1 MKPQEQK
8 HRSSEYSENSEN
20 SESSPKA
27 SEYSENSENSTLS
40 SRLLVRLARI
50 LVGAVFILSGFVKLI
65 DLWGFVFKIE
75 EYLEVW
81 GILQPRS
88 VVFVV
93 AFLLSGA
100 EFTLGALLAAGCYK
114 RAVPAL
120 LLCVMAGMLPLSLY
134 IYIADPVA
142 DCGCFGDFWVISNA
156 ATFWKN
162 VAITALL
169 LFLLLRNRTAGG
181 WFSPPVQ
188 WLVVTLLG
196 LYAMFVGFFGYYIQP
211 MIDFRSFPPGSSLAE
226 SSESSEYSEIS
237 ENSERSEYSESPQS
251 SEYSDSSESSELP
264 EFVFIYRNDATGEA
278 REFGIDDIPE
288 EGWTFVDRRQ
298 ISGEKVDSHAA
309 TDFVILRDDE
319 DVTSEAVTGHGI
331 EMLLLIPDLRRADVA
346 YTYPLNELNSYLVKN
361 GGRMAALIGSGSRGL
376 AAWSDLS
383 MASYPLFSAEPT
395 LVKELGRGDMS
406 LVYLRDGVIQWK
418 RALHSIDSD
427 LLSLI
432 SSSKGDPAEVIEAYD
447 PYVTRRLIEVTLL
460 LIGALAVVW
469 ILDKSGRSLSLG
481 RRRKKKRT
489 N

>member
-1 MKPQEQK
+1 MKTKTNQGI
-8 HRSSEYSENSEN
+8 SELSENSEN
-20 SESSPKA
+20 SESSPKS
-27 SEYSENSENSTLS
+27 SESSPQP

-237 ENSERSEYSESPQS
+237 ENSERSEYSES
-251 SEYSDSSESSELP
+251 SEVPGDAP

-298 ISGEKVDSHAA
+298 ISGEKVDSHAT

-361 GGRMAALIGSGSRGL
+361 DGRMAALIGSGSRGL

>member
-1 MKPQEQK
+1 
-8 HRSSEYSENSEN
+8 
-20 SESSPKA
+20 
-27 SEYSENSENSTLS
+27 
-40 SRLLVRLARI
+40 
-50 LVGAVFILSGFVKLI
+50 
-65 DLWGFVFKIE
+65 
-75 EYLEVW
+75 
-81 GILQPRS
+81 
-88 VVFVV
+88 VV
-93 AFLLSGA
+93 
-100 EFTLGALLAAGCYK
+100 
-114 RAVPAL
+114 
-120 LLCVMAGMLPLSLY
+120 
-134 IYIADPVA
+134 
-142 DCGCFGDFWVISNA
+142 
-156 ATFWKN
+156 
-162 VAITALL
+162 ITALL
-169 LFLLLRNRTAGG
+169 VFLLLRNRRAGG

-237 ENSERSEYSESPQS
+237 ENSERSEYSE
-251 SEYSDSSESSELP
+251 P
-264 EFVFIYRNDATGEA
+264 EFLFIYRNDATGET
-278 REFGIDDIPE
+278 REFGIDDIPD

-298 ISGEKVDSHAA
+298 ISGEKVNSHAA

-395 LVKELGRGDMS
+395 IVKELGRGDMS
-406 LVYLRDGVIQWK
+406 LVYLREGVIQWK

-481 RRRKKKRT
+481 RRKKKRT